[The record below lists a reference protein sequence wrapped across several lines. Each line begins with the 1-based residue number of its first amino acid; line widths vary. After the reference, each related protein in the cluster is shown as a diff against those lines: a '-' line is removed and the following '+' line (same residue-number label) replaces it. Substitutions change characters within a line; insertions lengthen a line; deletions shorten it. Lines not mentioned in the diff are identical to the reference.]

1 MTSDCQL
8 LANRQTAAEV
18 AVRAVRLAD
27 LRASRNAL
35 RHGLAAITC
44 CSPVRTGTVE
54 RLARAIC
61 GDENDKRL
69 FEAAVAVA
77 ENCLVRRAIK
87 EQQVAVIE
95 RLRDKT
101 AIALAKGDNS
111 FSLGKARFL
120 EIVAR
125 QQGDRGPSPKI
136 ARKIQRLLRR
146 SA

>member
-1 MTSDCQL
+1 M
-8 LANRQTAAEV
+8 
-18 AVRAVRLAD
+18 RLGSLDGPAG
-27 LRASRNAL
+27 NAL
-35 RHGLAAITC
+35 RHGRLAAITC

-61 GDENDKRL
+61 GDDDDQRL

-77 ENCLVRRAIK
+77 QNCLVRRAIK

-111 FSLGKARFL
+111 FNLGKARFL
-120 EIVAR
+120 EILAR
-125 QQGDRGPSPKI
+125 LAGRRLK
-136 ARKIQRLLRR
+136 RKFRN
-146 SA
+146 